1 MSLILKALQKSAEE
15 EGTAAGPGLTT
26 RHSPVLPEKGSKQ
39 FRLGVLAAIFGAVL
53 VLAGLWLLRIT
64 SAPPSPT
71 AAAPMLQP
79 QAGELTIAPAPPAAT
94 QIPQP
99 EREPASGP
107 TQPASTQAPRPQAGE
122 LSIAPA
128 PPAATQIPQPER
140 DPASGPTQPASMQ
153 APQPQQPAETVAPAP
168 QVALELSPQHQQIAS
183 LYQQSLATAASE
195 QESTS
200 PAAPAGPG
208 TSGQPADPGL
218 DVEAITRA
226 ARQRLAVEPVAVHPA
241 PLLVDLPTVV
251 KDEIP
256 TIFFRQ
262 HDWSAQ
268 ANTRSVN
275 LNGKV
280 FREGDQVAP
289 DLQLLEIHRDFI
301 LMNFQGNE
309 FRLRALNSWVNF

>member
-1 MSLILKALQKSAEE
+1 MSLILNALQKSAEE
-15 EGTAAGPGLTT
+15 ESGGAGPGLAT
-26 RHSPVLPEKGSKQ
+26 RHSPLLPEKGSKL
-39 FRLGVLAAIFGAVL
+39 FRLGMLAAVFGAVL
-53 VLAGLWLLRIT
+53 VLTALWLMRNPST
-64 SAPPSPT
+64 PPPDMQM
-71 AAAPMLQP
+71 PQP
-79 QAGELTIAPAPPAAT
+79 QADVVALAPAPPTST
-94 QIPQP
+94 QLPLP
-99 EREPASGP
+99 ERDPASGS
-107 TQPASTQAPRPQAGE
+107 TQPASTQAPLPQE
-122 LSIAPA
+122 
-128 PPAATQIPQPER
+128 PPTATPPVAAQ
-140 DPASGPTQPASMQ
+140 M
-153 APQPQQPAETVAPAP
+153 PQPQQPADIVAPAP

-208 TSGQPADPGL
+208 TSGQPVDPEL

-268 ANTRSVN
+268 ANTRNVN

-289 DLQLLEIHRDFI
+289 DLQLLEIHSDFI
-301 LMNFQGNE
+301 LMDFQGNE

>member
-1 MSLILKALQKSAEE
+1 MSLILKALQKSVEE
-15 EGTAAGPGLTT
+15 EGGGAGPGLAT

-39 FRLGVLAAIFGAVL
+39 FRLGVLVAVFCTVL
-53 VLAGLWLLRIT
+53 VLAGLWLLRTT
-64 SAPPSPT
+64 SAPPLPT
-71 AAAPMLQP
+71 PAAQMPQP
-79 QAGELTIAPAPPAAT
+79 QAGEIAIAPAPPASA
-94 QIPQP
+94 QMPLP
-99 EREPASGP
+99 ERDPASGS
-107 TQPASTQAPRPQAGE
+107 TQPASTQAPRLQEPR
-122 LSIAPA
+122 IAA
-128 PPAATQIPQPER
+128 PPVAAQ
-140 DPASGPTQPASMQ
+140 M
-153 APQPQQPAETVAPAP
+153 PQPQQPADIVAPAP

-200 PAAPAGPG
+200 PAAPGGPG
-208 TSGQPADPGL
+208 TSGQPADPEL

-268 ANTRSVN
+268 ANTRNVN

-289 DLQLLEIHRDFI
+289 DLQLLEIHSDFI
-301 LMNFQGNE
+301 LMDFQGNE